1 MGFGSVEGMD
11 VLKGSAV
18 INVGIFSPMAVLR
31 GEILAGREAKRS
43 KCRGKA

>member
-1 MGFGSVEGMD
+1 ME

-18 INVGIFSPMAVLR
+18 LSVGLFSPMAVLR
-31 GEILAGREAKRS
+31 REVLVGMAAKRN